1 MCDSSGHQVVARR
14 LAAVLLLGA
23 CAAIGSAGC
32 ADPRAQEPLARH
44 EQYLRGTVQVLREDE
59 ASRPGRLKGSVDAV
73 TARSKEDPD
82 RLTEAVNG
90 TGDLIEA
97 EKRRWQE
104 RQPEYRQAIE
114 QELRGNPQR
123 AADILPEMVY

>member
-1 MCDSSGHQVVARR
+1 MASA
-14 LAAVLLLGA
+14 LLLGV
-23 CAAIGSAGC
+23 CAAIGAAGC

-44 EQYLRGTVQVLREDE
+44 EQYLRGTAQVLREDE
-59 ASRPGRLKGSVDAV
+59 ACRPGRLKESVDAV
-73 TARSKEDPD
+73 MARSKEDPD
-82 RLTEAVNG
+82 RLTQAVNG
-90 TGDLIEA
+90 TGELIEA